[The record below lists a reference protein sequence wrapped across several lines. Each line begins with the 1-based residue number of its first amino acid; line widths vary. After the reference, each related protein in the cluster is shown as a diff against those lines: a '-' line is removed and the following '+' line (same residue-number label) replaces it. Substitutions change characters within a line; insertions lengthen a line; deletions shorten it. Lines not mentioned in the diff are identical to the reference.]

1 MESWDYQ
8 GQFLNQF
15 PANYRGAVG
24 NEFCK
29 VIRDGAETPREVI
42 DAVCQ
47 KQTRYGAPSELG
59 GLILARGVLASE
71 GAYEL
76 AEFLLER
83 EALPAEEKYRLK
95 EAAQKA
101 NALTYGKAKM
111 ASEKPTS
118 RQLCYLESLRCPEV
132 PTTKLRASE
141 LIDKYIKL
149 RAKEKAA

>member
-1 MESWDYQ
+1 MDSWDYE
-8 GQFLNQF
+8 GQFLEQF

-29 VIRDGAETPREVI
+29 VIRDGAETPKEVLT
-42 DAVCQ
+42 AVCA
-47 KQTRYGAPSELG
+47 KQTRRGPCELSEM
-59 GLILARGVLASE
+59 ILQKGVLASE

-111 ASEKPTS
+111 SAEKPTS
-118 RQLCYLESLRCPEV
+118 RQLSYLESLRCPEI

-149 RAKEKAA
+149 RKCA